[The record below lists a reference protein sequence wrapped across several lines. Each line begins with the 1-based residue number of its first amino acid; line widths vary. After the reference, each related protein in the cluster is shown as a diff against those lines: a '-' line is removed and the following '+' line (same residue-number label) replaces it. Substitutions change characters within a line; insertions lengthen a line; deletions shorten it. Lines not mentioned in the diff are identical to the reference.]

1 MSGLLAELEDAY
13 ALAVK
18 LRNALGN
25 IASAAG
31 ESLNVEHAASGGDD
45 RLNDIA
51 DLADDLTS
59 QISNQCTALR
69 GSM

>member
-1 MSGLLAELEDAY
+1 LEDAY

-18 LRNALGN
+18 LRDTLGS
-25 IASAAG
+25 IASAAE
-31 ESLNVEHAASGGDD
+31 ESLNVEHAASGADVP
-45 RLNDIA
+45 RLTEIA

-69 GSM
+69 GS